1 MKRKNA
7 GYSLV
12 ELVIVLGIIAVLSGL
27 AAVTISAITTARA
40 TSAKE
45 SFNEELSTLQTMT
58 KSQNKD
64 SAILIEKVDG
74 KYHITYG
81 TFTGDVT
88 RKEDGNPSDD
98 FKNRSKFTA
107 DTSKDT
113 VTLDRVK
120 IMYAAKSSETAKEV
134 TEVNGTAGFMIIMFD
149 KADGSVLSGEGVY
162 TFNKEHSDVSV
173 GKVTL
178 NKMTGSHYTGS

>member
-7 GYSLV
+7 GYSMV
-12 ELVIVLGIIAVLSGL
+12 ELIIVLGMIAVLSGL

-64 SAILIEKVDG
+64 SAILIEMVDG
-74 KYHITYG
+74 KYHLTYG
-81 TFTGDVT
+81 TFSGDKT
-88 RKEDGNPSDD
+88 SSADLADKT
-98 FKNRSKFTA
+98 KFTA
-107 DTSKDT
+107 DSSKD
-113 VTLDRVK
+113 VVILDRVK
-120 IMYAAKSSETAKEV
+120 IMYAATASDTAKEL
-134 TEVNGTAGFMIIMFD
+134 TEVNASGIMIIMFN
-149 KADGSVLSGEGVY
+149 KADGSVLSGSGIY
-162 TFNKEHSDVSV
+162 TFNKDRSDASV

-178 NKMTGSHYTGS
+178 NKTTGSHYTGS

>member
-58 KSQNKD
+58 KSQDKD
-64 SAILIEKVDG
+64 SAILVEKVDG
-74 KYHITYG
+74 KYQLTYG
-81 TFTGDVT
+81 IFS
-88 RKEDGNPSDD
+88 GNKAASAD
-98 FKNRSKFTA
+98 FADKTKFTA
-107 DTSKDT
+107 DSSKD
-113 VTLDRVK
+113 VVVLDRVK
-120 IMYAAKSSETAKEV
+120 IMYAASSSDTAKEL
-134 TEVNGTAGFMIIMFD
+134 TEVNPSGIMIIMFD
-149 KADGSVLSGEGVY
+149 KADGRVLSGSGIY
-162 TFNKEHSDVSV
+162 TFNKDRSDNSV
-173 GKVTL
+173 GRVTL
-178 NKMTGSHYTGS
+178 NKTTGSHYTGS

>member
-58 KSQNKD
+58 KSQDKD
-64 SAILIEKVDG
+64 SAILVEKVDG
-74 KYHITYG
+74 KYQLTYG
-81 TFTGDVT
+81 TFS
-88 RKEDGNPSDD
+88 GNKAASAD
-98 FKNRSKFTA
+98 FADKTKFTA
-107 DTSKDT
+107 DSSKD
-113 VTLDRVK
+113 VVVLDRVK
-120 IMYAAKSSETAKEV
+120 IMYAASSSDTAKEL
-134 TEVNGTAGFMIIMFD
+134 TEVNPSGIMIIMFD
-149 KADGSVLSGEGVY
+149 KADGRVLSGSGIY
-162 TFNKEHSDVSV
+162 TFNKDRSDNSV
-173 GKVTL
+173 GRVTL
-178 NKMTGSHYTGS
+178 NKTTGSHYTGS